1 MKTLPT
7 LTSSLALSALLL
19 TAHAQTL
26 PKVTSKTVNTKDKAA
41 TERQTADHR
50 AATYKGPK
58 VVKNTEALG
67 NKMLRDSKP
76 APKAVAPT
84 KQ

>member
-1 MKTLPT
+1 MKTLFS
-7 LTSSLALSALLL
+7 LISGLSLAALAL
-19 TAHAQTL
+19 TAQAQGM
-26 PKVTSKTVNTKDKAA
+26 PKVTAKTVNTKDKAA

-58 VVKNTEALG
+58 VMKNTEALG
-67 NKMLRDSKP
+67 NEMLRDSKP
-76 APKAVAPT
+76 APRPVAPA